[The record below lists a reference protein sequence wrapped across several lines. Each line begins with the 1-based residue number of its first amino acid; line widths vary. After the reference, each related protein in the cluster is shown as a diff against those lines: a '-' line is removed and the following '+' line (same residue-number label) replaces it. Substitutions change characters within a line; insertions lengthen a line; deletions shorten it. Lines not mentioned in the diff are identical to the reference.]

1 VRGDGSHG
9 DRWNDECAA
18 GIQRSGPGIALE
30 ILNLSKEFPVPGQV
44 PIQALSGI
52 TLSVG
57 DKEFVSVLGPSGCG
71 KTTLLRIV
79 AGLDFATS
87 GSITLDGEV
96 IDRRSSQMA
105 MIFQEYSLYPWRT
118 VIDNV
123 TFGLEMQNVERRP
136 AREVAM
142 EYLHL
147 VGLDEFANR
156 FPYELSG
163 GMRQRVAVARAMAI
177 EPRILLMDEPFGALD
192 AQTRNMLQK
201 ELLEIWEKTKKTV
214 LFVTHSVDEAVYLS
228 DRIVVLTPR
237 PGRIRKIVDSSLERP
252 RNRTSPEFARI
263 RRCVLDLIN
272 ESGQPKEDLIVHPPS
287 L

>member
-1 VRGDGSHG
+1 MT
-9 DRWNDECAA
+9 
-18 GIQRSGPGIALE
+18 LE
-30 ILNLSKEFPVPGQV
+30 ILNLSKEFPVPGQL

-52 TLSVG
+52 TLTVE

-79 AGLDFATS
+79 AGLETATS
-87 GSITLDGEV
+87 GSITLDGEN

-118 VIDNV
+118 IIDNV
-123 TFGLEMQNVERRP
+123 TFGLEMQNIEKRP

-156 FPYELSG
+156 YPYELSG

-201 ELLEIWEKTKKTV
+201 ELLEIWEKTRKTV

-228 DRIVVLTPR
+228 DRIVVLTAR